1 MHGTSRPFFDLLSTI
16 LYGSVL
22 FEFFVF
28 FCSLFLLEI
37 QHWHR
42 FRPPNYQLGFL
53 HLLCLLEV
61 AMLA

>member
-22 FEFFVF
+22 WISF